1 MPCAGPATPC
11 WGHQPSETQLSTHG
25 PTMSDHP
32 RLLALG
38 SGEGRC
44 ESGGAELPGRAGMV
58 SGGVHGLAAPQG
70 PWEPSP
76 HPGRA
81 GSPECRCAGS
91 FLGLLGCSP
100 VAGSLLFPARA
111 VSWISSP
118 VSPPLQRPRLSQL
131 RVPSRQHSLSS
142 SRPPPGPRSPTR
154 PAALPPSE
162 HRLPLP
168 KTGLHCGRGRASSSL
183 PGTARLFL
191 DV

>member
-1 MPCAGPATPC
+1 
-11 WGHQPSETQLSTHG
+11 
-25 PTMSDHP
+25 MSDHP

-58 SGGVHGLAAPQG
+58 SGGVHGLASPQG

-142 SRPPPGPRSPTR
+142 SRPPPGPRSPSR
-154 PAALPPSE
+154 PAALPLSE

-168 KTGLHCGRGRASSSL
+168 KTGLHCGRGARFLIPARDSAPIPRCVRIHTLGSRLGLKKCRLS
-183 PGTARLFL
+183 GITAEP
-191 DV
+191 